1 MSVKTLDKFCSCCKR
16 KATSSP
22 AWIVESMSKNFRRL
36 ISAVKVRVAP
46 WYGIRHVAEI
56 SVNIQAQH
64 RTCKITEKVG
74 R

>member
-1 MSVKTLDKFCSCCKR
+1 MCVKSLGSFCSCWKR

-36 ISAVKVRVAP
+36 IGAVKMWVGP

-56 SVNIQAQH
+56 SVYIQAQY

-74 R
+74 G